1 MSSKKDNSKER
12 QKDEKQLEIKNQ
24 IEYYLGDENLKKDT
38 FFRQLI
44 LSDANGYL
52 DLDYIMKCNKIKKKG
67 WTKEEIKKGVE
78 LSDLVELDITKE
90 KIRRKNNLKLPELSL
105 LNQKMKREEKKEED
119 KKEENNNKNKKKK
132 AEEEPKKE
140 FNKKDKIIFRI
151 ISEEDS
157 SISWKEIFA
166 EFKRVNP
173 DLNVD
178 YGRFK
183 DNKGHIS
190 IILKEDQV
198 NIMMVRKLNLNY
210 ILGLIKIYNKYFK
223 LLNYKELFYKL

>member
-1 MSSKKDNSKER
+1 MSFKKDNSKER

-78 LSDLVELDITKE
+78 LSDLVELDVTKE
-90 KIRRKNNLKLPELSL
+90 KIRKKNKLKLPELSL
-105 LNQKMKREEKKEED
+105 LNLKKKREEKKEKD
-119 KKEENNNKNKKKK
+119 KKEDNNKNKKKK
-132 AEEEPKKE
+132 IEEEPKKE

-157 SISWKEIFA
+157 TISWKEILQ
-166 EFKRVNP
+166 N
-173 DLNVD
+173 L
-178 YGRFK
+178 K
-183 DNKGHIS
+183 D
-190 IILKEDQV
+190 
-198 NIMMVRKLNLNY
+198 
-210 ILGLIKIYNKYFK
+210 
-223 LLNYKELFYKL
+223 